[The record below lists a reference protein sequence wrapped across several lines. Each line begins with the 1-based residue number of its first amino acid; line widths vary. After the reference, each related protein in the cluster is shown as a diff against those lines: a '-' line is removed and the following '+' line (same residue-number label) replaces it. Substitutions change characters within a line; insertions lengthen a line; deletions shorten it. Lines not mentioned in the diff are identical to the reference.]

1 MIDTIALTLK
11 AGHFHIMWPQL
22 FVPHAGSL
30 LANFNAGKESV
41 VQNATKAD
49 YIAGKYK
56 PKLTLTRRGSKITLR
71 VECSVPKLVYGNNFD
86 ELCDAD
92 LPLVVTRL
100 VAILDEMGVTV
111 SRYDLLSC
119 DVSAIHYSK
128 NCVLEEHTSC
138 SMVLSEIDKYS
149 EKGRLDKSQKEYR
162 NDGSLLRYHANSHEF
177 VIYDKVADLKQA
189 KLSEKRAIEKEN
201 LLQISL
207 LDILEKEI
215 GRSVLRLE
223 LRLNNRAKMRQMLQ
237 RLNLNSEDMTL
248 KRLFSADLAKTMLT
262 SFWKDTTKH
271 IPNYVIGAADDP
283 IKTCEKLRSANPNM
297 QAQRF
302 LAAFASVWLI
312 HQCGMDK
319 ARSMLNLSGAKGSRA
334 WSQLKQIVAQLTPPS
349 SRYFYPT
356 KAVDE
361 QLKSFNALRLEDF
374 RNKYYSQL

>member
-11 AGHFHIMWPQL
+11 AGHFNIVWPQL
-22 FVPHAGSL
+22 FNPHAAPL

-49 YIAGKYK
+49 YLANHYK
-56 PKLTLTRRGSKITLR
+56 PKLTLTRRGAKITLR
-71 VECSVPKLVYGNNFD
+71 IELSVPKLVYGNNFD
-86 ELCDAD
+86 ELSDVD
-92 LPLVVTRL
+92 LPLVLTKL
-100 VAILDEMGVTV
+100 VGVLDEMGVKVT
-111 SRYDLLSC
+111 RYDLLGC

-237 RLNLNSEDMTL
+237 RLKLNSEDMTL
-248 KRLFSADLAKTMLT
+248 KRLFSSDLANILLA

-283 IKTCEKLRSANPNM
+283 IKTCEKLRSANPNIP
-297 QAQRF
+297 APRF
-302 LAAFASVWLI
+302 LAAFSLVWLI
-312 HQCGMDK
+312 HHCGMDK
-319 ARSMLNLSGAKGSRA
+319 ARSMLKLSGAKGSRA
-334 WSQLKQIVAQLTPPS
+334 WSQLKRQVEQLQAPS

-361 QLKSFNALRLEDF
+361 QLKAFSALRLDDF
-374 RNKYYSQL
+374 RKKYYSQL